1 MSENLIREGS
11 ITNSSYD
18 FELSIKRG
26 KGVIYNYTYPKNKK
40 LKGIV
45 FIIPGFGGDTNS
57 EYSQKLR
64 DYVAKE
70 FDVVA
75 VSVIY
80 HCFSSRL
87 NNGGVESLDAF
98 DELILLSHLE
108 RFNIQIGTKEISE
121 IFNDINKR
129 AQAEKDKGSLDKSIN
144 ILQTMTILPKNNEYQ
159 NFGILQAL
167 DHINVLKELKN
178 RNLDFIDNY
187 PTILLG
193 SSHGGYIANLIAKI
207 IPNSIDCVIDNSSY
221 VKPPLN
227 YIIGKE
233 KNILHPEY
241 QMIYGKNLIINYFVK
256 TFWSNNEDS
265 FYHFSKDRYEIRDL
279 SNKLH
284 NEIMAKKSKSN
295 TKYIFY
301 HSTKDKIAVY
311 KDKKDLS
318 EQLARLGFNVILK
331 TISNISQID
340 GKFIK
345 SLEHGLDMSIKQ
357 LVNIEL
363 PEALKIRSNSS
374 KRKFEEITYPCETV
388 NYNFENISGIYSAHL
403 SPIENIEIKIVD
415 NFEKNMKYFEQYQP
429 QVYSI
434 LASLDSA
441 IEQNLYQSKYDLIF
455 NNNYFDVKE
464 LRTGKYIYSDN
475 SNKHAF
481 DISENFKD
489 KIDNFVFFGVGLGV
503 HLERIIKNTQ
513 SKRYLIIE
521 DDLELFKLST
531 FVTPYFKFAKDSELF
546 FSVFEEEDV
555 FLKNGVQFISGLSE
569 KENKKT
575 FNSFEINANYKNKV
589 LYLENTL
596 GKLDI

>member
-1 MSENLIREGS
+1 MSDDLMREGS
-11 ITNSSYD
+11 IINSSSD
-18 FELSIKRG
+18 FELSIKRE

-45 FIIPGFGGDTNS
+45 FIIPGFGDDTNS

-75 VSVIY
+75 VSAIY

-87 NNGGVESLDAF
+87 NNGGIETLDDY
-98 DELILLSHLE
+98 DELVLLSNLK
-108 RFNIQIGTKEISE
+108 RFNIEVETDDLYE
-121 IFNDINKR
+121 IFNNINKKI
-129 AQAEKDKGSLDKSIN
+129 QAKKDEGELDKNETIV
-144 ILQTMTILPKNNEYQ
+144 QTVTIMPKNNEYQ

-167 DHINVLKELKN
+167 DHINVLKELKSK
-178 RNLDFIDNY
+178 NLNFIDNY
-187 PTILLG
+187 PTILIG
-193 SSHGGYIANLIAKI
+193 SSHGGYIANIIAKI
-207 IPNSIDCVIDNSSY
+207 APNSIDCVIDNSSY

-227 YIIGKE
+227 YILGKE
-233 KNILHPEY
+233 NNPLHTEWRG
-241 QMIYGKNLIINYFVK
+241 ICGENLIINYFTK
-256 TFWSNNEDS
+256 KFWSNNDDS
-265 FYHFSKDRYEIRDL
+265 FYYLSKDNYGIRDL

-284 NEIMAKKSKSN
+284 NKIMAKKSESK
-295 TKYIFY
+295 TRYIFY
-301 HSTKDKIAVY
+301 HSIKDRIAIY
-311 KDKKDLS
+311 KDKEDFSKG
-318 EQLARLGFNVILK
+318 LAELGFDVTLN
-331 TISNISQID
+331 TISNISQVD
-340 GKFIK
+340 GNFIK

-374 KRKFEEITYPCETV
+374 KSKFEEITYPCETV

-403 SPIENIEIKIVD
+403 SPIENIEIKIVN
-415 NFEKNMKYFEQYQP
+415 NFEKNMKYFEQYHP

-489 KIDNFVFFGVGLGV
+489 KIDNFVFFGVGLGI

-531 FVTPYFKFAKDSELF
+531 FVTPYFKFAETLELS
-546 FSVFEEEDV
+546 FSVFEDEDAFFKKGIDFINKLNEGKEV
-555 FLKNGVQFISGLSE
+555 FKHFALNDNYIEKIQFLESINGDKNE
-569 KENKKT
+569 
-575 FNSFEINANYKNKV
+575 
-589 LYLENTL
+589 
-596 GKLDI
+596 